1 MQKLHIQVLLFVL
14 LLAVS
19 SQAVAQNYYP
29 NGKQWIEKAE
39 ALKPKLTETI
49 VKPATLVE
57 LVQNENAF
65 QGWEAR
71 KVAPID
77 SLYSKSIRQIKEVI
91 VDLGDHYTGYFT
103 FKLKTIWG
111 AADSPVRFRLTFGEV
126 PAELATPFDPFPGTI
141 SRAWLQDEQMTIMN
155 VPSTNTLSRRV
166 SCRYIKIE
174 LTGTSPYFDF
184 GISDIQ
190 FKALTS
196 AVKQPEALAA
206 TASPI
211 VKKIDE
217 IGLKT
222 LKECMQTVYED
233 GPKRDRRLWVGDMYL
248 ESLANVYSYENH
260 NLTKRCL
267 YILAGLSDDEGYV
280 LGTIFEEPEPH
291 PQAGQRLMDYSLLY
305 NVTLKNY
312 LQATGDKVT
321 AEVLWPVAK
330 RQLDIIF
337 NYVGEDGLI
346 DYERA
351 NKEWWLFFDWK
362 EGLNKNAAIQGLML
376 FVLNETYELA
386 TLLGKESEVV
396 KVPSLIKTMK
406 KAAMANLFNKKDG
419 LFECGDDQQIS
430 YASQI
435 WMILGG
441 VLNEKQSQKALTTV
455 MDTPEALYPGGP
467 YMYHYFIQALIN
479 CNMQAKAKELL
490 VNYWGGMVKKGADTF
505 WEVYDPNNDFL
516 SPYNFYPINSY
527 CHAWSCTPVYFIRKY
542 PGIFQQ

>member
-1 MQKLHIQVLLFVL
+1 MQKINYQIFILVL

-19 SQAVAQNYYP
+19 GRAMAQNYYP
-29 NGKQWIEKAE
+29 NGKQWVEKAE

-49 VKPATLVE
+49 VKPTTLVE
-57 LVQNENAF
+57 LVKNEDAF
-65 QGWEAR
+65 QGWEA
-71 KVAPID
+71 KNIAPID
-77 SLYSKSIRQIKEVI
+77 SLYNKSIRQIKEVV

-103 FKLKTIWG
+103 FNLKTIWG
-111 AADSPVRFRLTFGEV
+111 AADSPVRFRFTFSEV
-126 PAELATPFDPFPGTI
+126 PAELATPFDPFPGAI

-155 VPSTNTLSRRV
+155 VPSTNTLTRRV

-174 LTGTSPYFDF
+174 LLGASPYFDF

-206 TASPI
+206 STSPI

-305 NVTLKNY
+305 NVSLKNY
-312 LQATGDKVT
+312 LLATDDKAT
-321 AEVLWPVAK
+321 AEELWPVAK
-330 RQLDIIF
+330 RQLDIIK
-337 NYVGEDGLI
+337 NYVGDDGLV

-362 EGLNKNAAIQGLML
+362 DGLNKNAAIQGLMIFAL
-376 FVLNETYELA
+376 SETFDLA
-386 TLLGKESEVV
+386 EALGKTDEIAEV
-396 KVPSLIKTMK
+396 PALIKKMK
-406 KAAMANLFNKKDG
+406 KAALANLYNTKTGMFA
-419 LFECGDDQQIS
+419 CGDDQQIS

-441 VLNEKQSQKALTTV
+441 VLNEKQSQKVLTAV
-455 MDTPEALYPGGP
+455 MNTPEALSPGGP
-467 YMYHYFIQALIN
+467 YMYHYLIQALIN
-479 CNMQAKAKELL
+479 SNMQAKAKELL
-490 VNYWGGMVKKGADTF
+490 VNYWGGMVEKGADTF

-516 SPYNFYPINSY
+516 SPYNFFPINSY

-542 PGIFQQ
+542 PEIFQQ